1 MGFIVC
7 KVPLVEASVLGPHRE
22 SGYLLP
28 ESGGLHGAPPGV
40 EGVASTEAGLTPSM
54 PPTHPGLLWSH
65 STASLFM
72 TFTPS
77 PTADSWRQPQGHT
90 AGTAMAVRV
99 GPGMSPP
106 CPGVS
111 KSFW

>member
-7 KVPLVEASVLGPHRE
+7 KVPLVEASVSGPHRE

-54 PPTHPGLLWSH
+54 RPPILG
-65 STASLFM
+65 
-72 TFTPS
+72 
-77 PTADSWRQPQGHT
+77 
-90 AGTAMAVRV
+90 
-99 GPGMSPP
+99 
-106 CPGVS
+106 CPGATAQLPS
-111 KSFW
+111 S